1 MFRPLEIYI
10 GLRYTRA
17 KRRNHFI
24 SFISLTSMLGVAVGV
39 MALITVLSVM
49 NGFEK
54 ELRQRILGMTAHL
67 SVLEQNRSLSH
78 WQRVAE
84 YVAKHPAVR
93 GTAPF
98 IRAESMITHGGGV
111 HGVVLQGVL
120 PEREPQ
126 VSTIAEGVVLGRLDD
141 LKPGQFNILLGRAL
155 ATALQIQI
163 GDKVTVVAPKPNAT
177 PAGVMPRLKRFTVSG
192 IFEIGMHE
200 YDSAMAFVHMEDA
213 AKLFRLGPDVT
224 GIRIKLEDP
233 FSAPLLSREI
243 AAKLPSQYGIIDWT
257 QFHANFFKALKTEK
271 VAMFVILTLIVA
283 VAAFNIVSTLV
294 MVVTDK
300 QADIAILRTLGL
312 TPGSVMAVFMVQGT
326 LIGVVGTLVGA
337 LGGIWLSLNA
347 EWIVKAIEGFF
358 QTQFLPPD
366 VYYISDLPSDLDL
379 SDVSRIVGVAFV
391 LCLLAT
397 LYPAWRASRTQ
408 PAEALRYE

>member
-1 MFRPLEIYI
+1 
-10 GLRYTRA
+10 
-17 KRRNHFI
+17 
-24 SFISLTSMLGVAVGV
+24 
-39 MALITVLSVM
+39 
-49 NGFEK
+49 
-54 ELRQRILGMTAHL
+54 
-67 SVLEQNRSLSH
+67 
-78 WQRVAE
+78 
-84 YVAKHPAVR
+84 
-93 GTAPF
+93 
-98 IRAESMITHGGGV
+98 
-111 HGVVLQGVL
+111 
-120 PEREPQ
+120 
-126 VSTIAEGVVLGRLDD
+126 
-141 LKPGQFNILLGRAL
+141 
-155 ATALQIQI
+155 
-163 GDKVTVVAPKPNAT
+163 
-177 PAGVMPRLKRFTVSG
+177 
-192 IFEIGMHE
+192 
-200 YDSAMAFVHMEDA
+200 
-213 AKLFRLGPDVT
+213 DVT
-224 GIRIKLEDP
+224 GIRVKLNDP
-233 FSAPLLSREI
+233 FSAPLVSREI
-243 AAKLPSQYGIIDWT
+243 ATGLPSQYGIMDWT

-347 EWIVKAIEGFF
+347 EWIVKAIEAFF

-366 VYYISDLPSDLDL
+366 VYYISDLPSDLNL
-379 SDVSRIVGVAFV
+379 SDVSRIVGVAFL